1 MKLFWSGFLLS
12 LSLCLD
18 LGIVNVALIRTG
30 LQRGATRSFALGAGS
45 CFGDLFYAA
54 IAMLGVS
61 VFLEFPPVRWTL
73 WLCGSA
79 VLLWFALKMF
89 REGQTP
95 RSLDALQVPVES
107 RTQSSRALFVQGV
120 LLALASP
127 TAILWFATIG
137 GAMIASTAHER
148 SGPVWLFFVGFFA
161 AGLLWS
167 LCLAVL
173 SAQGRRLGTKFV
185 RVLSYASAAIF
196 AALALKILWTGCREL
211 MIRA

>member
-30 LQRGATRSFALGAGS
+30 IQRGATRSFALGAGS

-61 VFLEFPPVRWTL
+61 VFLQSPPVRWAL

-79 VLLWFALKMF
+79 VLLGFAVKMF
-89 REGQTP
+89 REGHSP
-95 RSLDALQVPVES
+95 RSLDTVRVPIE
-107 RTQSSRALFVQGV
+107 TGAHSSRALFLQGI

-127 TAILWFATIG
+127 SAILWFATIG
-137 GAMIASTAHER
+137 GAMIASTAHG
-148 SGPVWLFFVGFFA
+148 SPGPVWLFFCGFFA

-167 LCLAVL
+167 LCVAVV
-173 SAQGRRLGTKFV
+173 SAQGRRFGTGFV
-185 RVLSYASAAIF
+185 RILSYASALIF
-196 AALALKILWTGCREL
+196 VLLALKILWTGYRDL
-211 MIRA
+211 VSA